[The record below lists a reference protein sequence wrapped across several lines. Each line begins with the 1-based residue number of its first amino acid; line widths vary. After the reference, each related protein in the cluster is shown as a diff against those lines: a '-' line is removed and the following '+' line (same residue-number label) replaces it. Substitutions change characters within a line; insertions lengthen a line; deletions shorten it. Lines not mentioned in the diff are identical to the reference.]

1 MTIDNTTAATPKTT
15 AAMDPI
21 APAIVKRPTEA
32 SADNDRFTAAVKGAA
47 ARRENERKQSPRDR
61 ESNLG
66 GMGLKLDVNGR
77 IDGFHMYWANDEDG
91 AIETL
96 LYSGFDFVD
105 PDEVRMRSVVV
116 QDSDLGNRISRYV
129 GKKADGSP
137 LRAYLL
143 KCSNEIWDERESA
156 RYRQADAWDSDIRSG
171 SMTRGDGRYKPK
183 GVNTTLDT
191 QFKEQH

>member
-1 MTIDNTTAATPKTT
+1 MAIDNTTAATPTQIPVMETT
-15 AAMDPI
+15 A
-21 APAIVKRPTEA
+21 KRPTEA
-32 SADNDRFTAAVKGAA
+32 SADNDRLTAAVKGAA
-47 ARRENERKQSPRDR
+47 SRRESERKQSPRER

-96 LYSGFDFVD
+96 LYAGFDFVD
-105 PDEVRMRSVVV
+105 PDEVRMRSVIV

-143 KCSNEIWDERESA
+143 KCPDDIWAERENA

-171 SMTRGDGRYKPK
+171 SQHTGDGRYKPK
-183 GVNTTLDT
+183 GVQTNLNT